1 MEATV
6 CLGYLD
12 LCQGVPWTVSVQIAA
27 QAFRGKGSLARAA
40 QSRPPGG
47 QGRAAGHVYIV
58 WWCAAEL
65 APSATRQRR
74 CGHRSNGL
82 PRQSGVVAAASS
94 PRPCGHRGRQRVA
107 TASSFET
114 VGRSGRSAL
123 ECCCARCDTL
133 WGAGPG
139 SFASAS
145 RPSWAQQSYCCCCYC
160 DSRGCI
166 DITVQFYDFAWYFCH
181 TVYVLG
187 LRAETFQAQAPG
199 FNGQKN
205 QITSR
210 ERTGC
215 RKQGLYQASECLSE
229 TWTLCARGF

>member
-27 QAFRGKGSLARAA
+27 QAFRGKGSLASAA
-40 QSRPPGG
+40 RSRPPGG

-94 PRPCGHRGRQRVA
+94 PRPCGHRGRQAACGNGMRL
-107 TASSFET
+107 
-114 VGRSGRSAL
+114 RSGP
-123 ECCCARCDTL
+123 C
-133 WGAGPG
+133 G
-139 SFASAS
+139 ASAG
-145 RPSWAQQSYCCCCYC
+145 QQKG
-160 DSRGCI
+160 DADAGDATEHVAMQEGRGRGGRRGVR
-166 DITVQFYDFAWYFCH
+166 T
-181 TVYVLG
+181 
-187 LRAETFQAQAPG
+187 RAET
-199 FNGQKN
+199 QKPIN
-205 QITSR
+205 EAGDADAGDGEEDEALQVALHDSI
-210 ERTGC
+210 
-215 RKQGLYQASECLSE
+215 
-229 TWTLCARGF
+229 

>member
-27 QAFRGKGSLARAA
+27 QAFRGKGSLASAA
-40 QSRPPGG
+40 RSRPPGG

-94 PRPCGHRGRQRVA
+94 PRPCGHRGRQAACGNGFKLRD
-107 TASSFET
+107 
-114 VGRSGRSAL
+114 GRKK
-123 ECCCARCDTL
+123 
-133 WGAGPG
+133 
-139 SFASAS
+139 
-145 RPSWAQQSYCCCCYC
+145 
-160 DSRGCI
+160 
-166 DITVQFYDFAWYFCH
+166 
-181 TVYVLG
+181 
-187 LRAETFQAQAPG
+187 RAERLRVLLCKVRHAL
-199 FNGQKN
+199 
-205 QITSR
+205 
-210 ERTGC
+210 GC
-215 RKQGLYQASECLSE
+215 RNWLVCQRQPLKLGTAELL
-229 TWTLCARGF
+229 LLLLL